1 MKETQPFQ
9 IGSCTIIPNEYSI
22 LFDETNKKSIQ
33 PKFIEVLCYLAQEYP
48 RVIPREELIEH
59 VWAGNNYV
67 GEKALTN
74 AVWHLR
80 KELKDTNA
88 GNEVIETIRKVGYKL
103 LVEPVEIEDKQ
114 ENIAK
119 DTVPEL
125 PQPPDETPR
134 SKNKFN
140 TEKMAIV
147 ASLLILISIIGFWP
161 FGNQEI
167 AIPEITQITKE
178 PGSELFA
185 APSPNG
191 RKIVFKWIGKETQD
205 NLFLKDRDN
214 PQLPPVQLT
223 FGKAEVGHSVWSNDG
238 QYLYF
243 SRKDRK
249 LGVCQVIQMRVAT
262 KQETPL
268 VDCPIKGGYYYLD
281 ISPDNKTLA
290 FHGYSEPADDSGIYF
305 LDLTNNTS
313 EPYRFSCSNNCG
325 YKERDFSFS
334 PDGKYIA
341 VTRRINRF
349 NENVYLVNLETLES
363 EQVTFEHE
371 DIVGLDWH
379 PNKNILVYA
388 SQRAD
393 IRNGFIVNMD
403 TREETKLQIEGFSY
417 PAFAHKTQEL
427 FYQQRSEKYHVGSL
441 ALDSE
446 IASSP
451 FPVIESD
458 FSHLYPHY
466 SSISGKIAYVSN
478 ESGVYELWITNPDGT
493 ERKQLT
499 NLEQTVRYPRW
510 SNDGKKIAFIAPIK
524 GERAD
529 KIYIYDLVSNTLS
542 IMPSPHIRHGR
553 PTWTYDDTSILT
565 SIRTAEF
572 VDLHKINIVSGES
585 TRLTFDGG
593 RYAIMTSPTT
603 MVYTREERGLWQRE
617 IDEVESQPLN
627 KIDGKTFRM
636 IYSWDIVAEQV
647 FFRRNYV
654 NQHQLI
660 AFDLNTQTEKPLIR
674 LPVRSLGTTT
684 ALSFN
689 KVNQQLYFTHAEFP
703 QADIKE
709 LKFPSLQ

>member
-1 MKETQPFQ
+1 M
-9 IGSCTIIPNEYSI
+9 
-22 LFDETNKKSIQ
+22 
-33 PKFIEVLCYLAQEYP
+33 
-48 RVIPREELIEH
+48 
-59 VWAGNNYV
+59 
-67 GEKALTN
+67 
-74 AVWHLR
+74 
-80 KELKDTNA
+80 
-88 GNEVIETIRKVGYKL
+88 
-103 LVEPVEIEDKQ
+103 
-114 ENIAK
+114 
-119 DTVPEL
+119 
-125 PQPPDETPR
+125 
-134 SKNKFN
+134 
-140 TEKMAIV
+140 
-147 ASLLILISIIGFWP
+147 
-161 FGNQEI
+161 
-167 AIPEITQITKE
+167 
-178 PGSELFA
+178 
-185 APSPNG
+185 
-191 RKIVFKWIGKETQD
+191 
-205 NLFLKDRDN
+205 
-214 PQLPPVQLT
+214 QLT
-223 FGKAEVGHSVWSNDG
+223 FGNAQVGHSVWSNDG

-243 SRKDRK
+243 SRKDTK

-305 LDLTNNTS
+305 LDLTNDTS

-349 NENVYLVNLETLES
+349 NENVYLVNLETLAS

-379 PNKNILVYA
+379 PNKNVLVYA

-393 IRNGFIVNMD
+393 IRNGFIVNME

-417 PAFAHKTQEL
+417 PAFAHNTQEL

-510 SNDGKKIAFIAPIK
+510 SNDGKKIAFIAPIQ

-553 PTWTYDDTSILT
+553 PTWTYDDASILT

-572 VDLHKINIVSGES
+572 IDLHKVDIVTGES

-603 MVYTREERGLWQRE
+603 IVYTREERGLWQRE
-617 IDEVESQPLN
+617 IAELDSQPLN
-627 KIDGKTFRM
+627 KIDGQTFRM
-636 IYSWDIVAEQV
+636 IYSWDIVDNQV
-647 FFRRNYV
+647 FFRRNYI
-654 NQHQLI
+654 NQHQII
-660 AFDLNTQTEKPLIR
+660 AYDLDTQQEKPLIR

-684 ALSFN
+684 AMSFN
-689 KVNQQLYFTHAEFP
+689 KNQQQLFFTHAEFP
-703 QADIKE
+703 QANIKKIV
-709 LKFPSLQ
+709 LPSLN

>member
-1 MKETQPFQ
+1 MRETQSFQ
-9 IGSCTIIPNEYSI
+9 LGNCIIIPEEYSI
-22 LFDETNKKSIQ
+22 QFDESNKKSIQ

-48 RVIPREELIEH
+48 RVIPREEIIDT
-59 VWAGNNYV
+59 VWGGNNYV

-74 AVWHLR
+74 AIWHLR
-80 KELKDTNA
+80 KELKGTSDDI
-88 GNEVIETIRKVGYKL
+88 EVIETIRKVGYKL
-103 LVEPVEIEDKQ
+103 LIEPKDVSEKTED
-114 ENIAK
+114 IAQN
-119 DTVPEL
+119 TYPEL
-125 PQPPDETPR
+125 PAANETTLNK
-134 SKNKFN
+134 SKTNN
-140 TEKMAIV
+140 EKLAMAV
-147 ASLLILISIIGFWP
+147 SLLVLISILWFWHFDDP
-161 FGNQEI
+161 KI

-185 APSPNG
+185 APAPNG
-191 RKIVFKWIGKETQD
+191 RKIVFKWIGKETQN

-223 FGKAEVGHSVWSNDG
+223 FGNAQVGHSVWSNDG

-243 SRKDRK
+243 SRKDTK

-268 VDCPIKGGYYYLD
+268 VDCPVKGGYYYLD

-305 LDLTNNTS
+305 LDLTSDTS

-341 VTRRINRF
+341 VTRRVNRF
-349 NENVYLVNLETLES
+349 NENVYLVDLETLES

-417 PAFAHKTQEL
+417 PAFALDTHEL

-466 SSISGKIAYVSN
+466 SPISGKIAYVSN
-478 ESGVYELWITNPDGT
+478 ESGVYELWVTSPDGT
-493 ERKQLT
+493 ERRQLT
-499 NLEQTVRYPRW
+499 NLQQTVRYPRW
-510 SNDGKKIAFIAPIK
+510 SNDGKKIAFIAPIQ

-572 VDLHKINIVSGES
+572 VDLHKVDILSGKS

-617 IDEVESQPLN
+617 IDELESQPLN

-636 IYSWDIVAEQV
+636 IYSWDIVDNQV
-647 FFRRNYV
+647 FFRRNYT
-654 NQHQLI
+654 NHHQLV
-660 AFDLNTQTEKPLIR
+660 AFDLNIQNEQPLIR
-674 LPVRSLGTTT
+674 LPARSLGTTT

-689 KVNQQLYFTHAEFP
+689 KDNQQLYFTHAEFP
-703 QADIKE
+703 QADIKQ
-709 LKFPSLQ
+709 LKFPTLL